1 MALSPRGLCRRYGLT
16 YVETNE
22 LDIRRRRCGRGFAYL
37 DSAGRV
43 IRDKGAKKRIKSL
56 AIPPA
61 WTEVCNAS
69 DDRAHIQAVGRD
81 AEGRLQ
87 YRYHPGWNRLRSD
100 LKVRRLLKFGES
112 LGQVR
117 RAVTAALRKPG
128 FARQK
133 LVAAVVRLMDRA
145 LLRPGHEAYARVNG
159 GRGAA
164 TLTTN
169 DIEVAGDSIRLNFR
183 GKGGK
188 EVMLRLQDALL
199 APVLRQLSELGG
211 GRLFK
216 LPGDDRPV
224 TAQEVNNFIS
234 EVSGAQVTAK
244 DFRTFRASAKALG
257 LLAEEQDGSQ
267 RAMLRVAD
275 KVSEKLVN
283 TRSLA
288 RSSYIHPLVFEAYQR
303 GVLTGR
309 LLKGRITSGLNKFES
324 ALLRLLKSAAQ

>member
-61 WTEVCNAS
+61 WTEVCIAS

-117 RAVTAALRKPG
+117 HAVTAALRKPG

-283 TRSLA
+283 TRSVA
-288 RSSYIHPLVFEAYQR
+288 RSSYIHPLVSR
-303 GVLTGR
+303 PT
-309 LLKGRITSGLNKFES
+309 KG
-324 ALLRLLKSAAQ
+324 AC